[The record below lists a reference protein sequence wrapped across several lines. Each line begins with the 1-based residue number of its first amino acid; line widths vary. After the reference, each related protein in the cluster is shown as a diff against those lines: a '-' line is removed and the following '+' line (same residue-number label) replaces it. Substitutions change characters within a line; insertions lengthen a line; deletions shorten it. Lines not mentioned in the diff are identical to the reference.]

1 MSVLSL
7 LRIDH
12 TRYIIINDPYFL
24 LIKAIPTYNYIH
36 TQDLYFNN
44 MCRQSK
50 LINIAII
57 NNNSVS

>member
-1 MSVLSL
+1 MSVLYL
-7 LRIDH
+7 LRVDH
-12 TRYIIINDPYFL
+12 TRFIIINDPYFL
-24 LIKAIPTYNYIH
+24 LKAIPTYNYIH

-50 LINIAII
+50 LITIAII